1 MFRHFTSSSAVRQTA
16 VQLSVCTNLRT
27 SVLFLPSAAGYT
39 RASSMARG
47 SSAAVPCGALVSSH
61 LTSMRWQSSLSSTPP
76 KSKGGKRRGR
86 PPGRRAQHSP
96 SAPAAV
102 DASKSMSVSDVSRT
116 EADTASDHAMAAVAQ
131 QMFVGSTE
139 PMPVAPARFPETSAL
154 NTDDTTPLTAQTTK
168 LVEPPMAAVVDG
180 STEALR
186 VTATPASSSVPT
198 IGNVSWEEERPQTNV
213 AAASAVDAIVSASPE
228 VMAKP
233 KKSSG
238 RRRKQQETATPTPA
252 AIRAAEASAAPA
264 SPAVDS
270 FHESLEEE
278 SFFSSLLQSDKDGSS
293 IAEPRES
300 TLVYNALTG
309 RMTSET
315 SVTMQCLRELGF
327 GINDQRQVIM
337 KHPEVLNALAE
348 RVRAG
353 TAALPTKWPVTV
365 ARIIT
370 TVIMNK
376 NISDPAKAL
385 EQMIQVKTNSVM
397 RSRYTSVVSAANSDL
412 DATMAE
418 TSAEQTG
425 MNGGHD
431 LDQGIEL
438 NDEQKR
444 VIDIALRGHHLYIGG
459 SAGTGKT
466 VLLRAVARRL
476 QGHRLRVAMTATTG
490 VAGCHIGGSTFHHAL
505 GVTSRGEFMRRSSI
519 LDYDVIIIDEV
530 SMFPQSLFEEF
541 DRVLREEAGTPDL
554 PFGGVQIIL
563 CGDFLQLGC
572 INEKSLIGSPLF
584 HKNFVKVRLETQV
597 RQTANSKFANDLQ
610 LMRLGMVPSDL
621 QTTVQLL
628 PPGTMVDS
636 AVNLLPTNKEV
647 HVANERQLQEL
658 PGDPL
663 TLTPETGITSLQ
675 CETTATL
682 LLRTTPDFNESEFAR
697 HTRSLLQATLDL
709 PRASLLSLYR
719 VYEDGHVMRVML
731 PPGESVAWRDAMRER
746 FLEIAGLLNDLE
758 LGATVTE
765 IIPSGD
771 GLHTPE
777 TEEYLHKVMSKH
789 PIAQPLTL
797 KKGCRVLLRS
807 NLSSNLVN
815 GSIGTVVDF
824 VECKEESFPEYIKTD
839 VVKRCIDRY
848 RVFCFTECGMPVPM
862 VPVVQFYSGEE
873 IAVPPWEFSVGGGPN
888 THFYSLSSVALP
900 LSLAYAFTVH
910 KVQGL
915 TLVGRVHLELSR
927 MWPCEHLLYV
937 AMSRVRNPEQLSMSS
952 FTASMVVANDACVHF
967 DKALRGA
974 LQLTVADLA
983 KYPISAWKRCND
995 TIYHLRCRGASLRR
1009 LLEGVTSMSGSG
1021 SPLMV
1026 SGRDSEQAHNSRL
1039 DRSGGS
1045 FAFHSRSDAED
1056 DQGVLSTRETTSTSD
1071 GSRVMVRVGR
1081 HGSGS
1086 TGVADE
1092 VSTEDLAFNIEHLS
1106 AIQQSVLVARR
1117 MRKLVRHVERVAKL
1131 TDARRRTKSNGK
1143 SSKGSAAPE
1152 GSAHAASAAAE
1163 VVHGSPDASSR
1174 RNCAEVEDVD
1184 AEEPLDVERAASV
1197 MAASVA
1203 AAAAASPAVSL
1214 AVGEE
1219 HTF

>member
-1 MFRHFTSSSAVRQTA
+1 MFRHLASSSAARQTA
-16 VQLSVCTNLRT
+16 TNLAICADLRT
-27 SVLFLPSAAGYT
+27 GATLLHSTAAYRHASV
-39 RASSMARG
+39 MIRG
-47 SSAAVPCGALVSSH
+47 SSVAVFSSASSNPQ
-61 LTSMRWQSSLSSTPP
+61 LTGMRWQSSSPTPP
-76 KSKGGKRRGR
+76 KPEGGKRRGR
-86 PPGRRAQHSP
+86 PPGRKTRRST
-96 SAPAAV
+96 SAPTAV
-102 DASKSMSVSDVSRT
+102 DTGASTAVSNTARA
-116 EADTASDHAMAAVAQ
+116 EADTALEAAVAAVPQ
-131 QMFVGSTE
+131 PVFVGSAA
-139 PMPVAPARFPETSAL
+139 PMPVSPAPLRETGVLNTPDATPPTAPAA
-154 NTDDTTPLTAQTTK
+154 K
-168 LVEPPMAAVVDG
+168 LVEPP
-180 STEALR
+180 
-186 VTATPASSSVPT
+186 TA
-198 IGNVSWEEERPQTNV
+198 
-213 AAASAVDAIVSASPE
+213 
-228 VMAKP
+228 
-233 KKSSG
+233 
-238 RRRKQQETATPTPA
+238 
-252 AIRAAEASAAPA
+252 AAEASGNTNDTAASVNASLASVDKTACEVQQPQAEAAAATADATASATARPKRSADRPHKARESSIPAPAAVTAAEVPAAPVN
-264 SPAVDS
+264 PAADS
-270 FHESLEEE
+270 LRGDLDEE
-278 SFFSSLLQSDKDGSS
+278 SFFSSLLHTEGDGSNVAQS
-293 IAEPRES
+293 RES

-315 SVTMQCLRELGF
+315 SLTMQCLRDLGF
-327 GINDQRQVIM
+327 GVSDQRHVVM
-337 KHPEVLNALAE
+337 KAPEVLNALAE

-353 TAALPTKWPVTV
+353 TAALPAKWPVTL
-365 ARIIT
+365 ARVIG
-370 TVIMNK
+370 TVIANK

-397 RSRYTSVVSAANSDL
+397 RSRYASVVSAPNSDVDAVMADTAAQQALMSGGL
-412 DATMAE
+412 DPDHA
-418 TSAEQTG
+418 
-425 MNGGHD
+425 
-431 LDQGIEL
+431 IEL

-444 VIDIALRGHHLYIGG
+444 VIDIALRGHHMYIGG

-505 GVTSRGEFMRRSSI
+505 GVTSRGEFMRRSII

-541 DRVLREEAGTPDL
+541 DRVLREEAGTPEL

-572 INEKSLIGSPLF
+572 INENSLIGSPLF
-584 HKNFVKVRLETQV
+584 EKNFVKVRLETQV

-610 LMRLGMVPSDL
+610 LMRLGIVPSDL
-621 QTTVQLL
+621 KTTVQLL

-647 HVANERQLQEL
+647 HAANERQLQEL

-746 FLEIAGLLNDLE
+746 FLEIAGLLNDLQ

-765 IIPSGD
+765 IVPNGD

-777 TEEYLHKVMSKH
+777 MEEYLHKVMSKH
-789 PIAQPLTL
+789 PIAQPLIL

-807 NLSSNLVN
+807 NLSSSLVN

-839 VVKRCIDRY
+839 AVKRCIDRY

-862 VPVVQFYSGEE
+862 VPVVQFYSGEK
-873 IAVPPWEFSVGGGPN
+873 IAVPPWEFSVGGGPS
-888 THFYSLSSVALP
+888 THYYSLSSVALP

-927 MWPCEHLLYV
+927 MWPCDHLLYV

-952 FTASMVVANDACVHF
+952 FSASMVVANETCVQF

-974 LQLTVADLA
+974 LQLTLADIA
-983 KYPISAWKRCND
+983 KYPVSAWKRCND
-995 TIYHLRCRGASLRR
+995 TIYHLRRRGASLRR
-1009 LLEGVTSMSGSG
+1009 LLEGVTSMYSSG

-1026 SGRDSEQAHNSRL
+1026 SGSSRARAQDSRL
-1039 DRSGGS
+1039 HDAESS
-1045 FAFHSRSDAED
+1045 FASCLRSDGED
-1056 DQGVLSTRETTSTSD
+1056 DEEALSAREMTSTSD

-1081 HGSGS
+1081 HCSGG
-1086 TGVADE
+1086 TDVADE
-1092 VSTEDLAFNIEHLS
+1092 TGTDDAGFNLEYLS
-1106 AIQQSVLVARR
+1106 SIHQSVLVARR

-1131 TDARRRTKSNGK
+1131 TDARRRIKGQAKN
-1143 SSKGSAAPE
+1143 SKGPTSLE
-1152 GSAHAASAAAE
+1152 GSAHVAPAAAE
-1163 VVHGSPDASSR
+1163 VVSGSIDASIR
-1174 RNCAEVEDVD
+1174 RDGAAVAMDDDESCGI
-1184 AEEPLDVERAASV
+1184 ERAASV
-1197 MAASVA
+1197 MAVSVA
-1203 AAAAASPAVSL
+1203 AAAAASPSISL
-1214 AVGEE
+1214 VVGEE

>member
-1 MFRHFTSSSAVRQTA
+1 MFRHFSASSAARQTA
-16 VQLSVCTNLRT
+16 VQLAVRANLRT
-27 SVLFLPSAAGYT
+27 SATLLHSAAAYT
-39 RASSMARG
+39 HASSMIRG
-47 SSAAVPCGALVSSH
+47 SPAVALCNASTNGP
-61 LTSMRWQSSLSSTPP
+61 LTGMRWQSSSSPSSTPP
-76 KSKGGKRRGR
+76 KSPGGKRRRRPSGR
-86 PPGRRAQHSP
+86 KTRRSTIVAEV
-96 SAPAAV
+96 A
-102 DASKSMSVSDVSRT
+102 DASTAVAVSDVARA
-116 EADTASDHAMAAVAQ
+116 EADATVETTTAAVAQ
-131 QMFVGSTE
+131 QVFVSSAE
-139 PMPVAPARFPETSAL
+139 PMPIAPAPRSETRAL
-154 NTDDTTPLTAQTTK
+154 DTPDATPLTAQAAK
-168 LVEPPMAAVVDG
+168 LVEPPTSASVGAAVEGSVNAVATAVLASAPSVD
-180 STEALR
+180 EA
-186 VTATPASSSVPT
+186 TS
-198 IGNVSWEEERPQTNV
+198 EEEQPPSSV
-213 AAASAVDAIVSASPE
+213 AAASAGDTAPATLE
-228 VMAKP
+228 TLAKP
-233 KKSSG
+233 KRSAS
-238 RRRKQQETATPTPA
+238 RPRKDWEAAKPA
-252 AIRAAEASAAPA
+252 PVAVAPA
-264 SPAVDS
+264 NPDADS
-270 FHESLEEE
+270 FRGSLDEE
-278 SFFSSLLQSDKDGSS
+278 SFFSSLLHSADDGFST
-293 IAEPRES
+293 AEPRES

-327 GINDQRQVIM
+327 GVNDQRQVVM
-337 KHPEVLNALAE
+337 QNPDVLNALAE
-348 RVRAG
+348 RVRAE
-353 TAALPTKWPVTV
+353 TAALPTKWPVTL
-365 ARIIT
+365 ARIIGA
-370 TVIMNK
+370 VITNK
-376 NISDPAKAL
+376 SISNPAEAL
-385 EQMIQVKTNSVM
+385 QQMIQVKTNSVM
-397 RSRYTSVVSAANSDL
+397 RSRHTSVVSAASSNVND
-412 DATMAE
+412 TMAE
-418 TSAEQTG
+418 TAGQQAD

-431 LDQGIEL
+431 PDQAIEL

-476 QGHRLRVAMTATTG
+476 QGHRLRVATTATTG

-505 GVTSRGEFMRRSSI
+505 GVTSRGEFMRRSTI
-519 LDYDVIIIDEV
+519 LDYDVVIIDEV

-572 INEKSLIGSPLF
+572 INENSLIGSSLF
-584 HKNFVKVRLETQV
+584 QKNFVKVRLETQV

-610 LMRLGMVPSDL
+610 LMRLGIVPSDL
-621 QTTVQLL
+621 KTTVQLL

-647 HVANERQLQEL
+647 HAANERQLQEL

-746 FLEIAGLLNDLE
+746 FLEIASLLNDLE

-765 IIPSGD
+765 IVPNGD

-777 TEEYLHKVMSKH
+777 TEEYLQRVMSKH
-789 PIAQPLTL
+789 PIVQPLTL

-824 VECKEESFPEYIKTD
+824 VECKEESFPDYIKTEA
-839 VVKRCIDRY
+839 VKRCIDRY
-848 RVFCFTECGMPVPM
+848 RVFCFTECGMPIPM
-862 VPVVQFYSGEE
+862 VPVVQFYSGEK
-873 IAVPPWEFSVGGGPN
+873 IAVPPWEFSVGGGPS

-952 FTASMVVANDACVHF
+952 FTANMVVANEACVHF

-974 LQLTVADLA
+974 LQLTVADVA

-995 TIYHLRCRGASLRR
+995 TIYHLRRRGASLRR
-1009 LLEGVTSMSGSG
+1009 LLEGVTSMSGSV

-1026 SGRDSEQAHNSRL
+1026 SGSSSLQAHDSRL
-1039 DRSGGS
+1039 QRTGDSC
-1045 FAFHSRSDAED
+1045 ASRSRSNRED
-1056 DQGVLSTRETTSTSD
+1056 DPEALSAHAMTNISD

-1081 HGSGS
+1081 HGNGS
-1086 TGVADE
+1086 TDVADE
-1092 VSTEDLAFNIEHLS
+1092 AGIDDEACNLEHLN

-1131 TDARRRTKSNGK
+1131 ADARRHTKNNTK
-1143 SSKGSAAPE
+1143 ASKGPASPE
-1152 GSAHAASAAAE
+1152 GSAHGASAAAA
-1163 VVHGSPDASSR
+1163 VMNGSGDTSGR
-1174 RNCAEVEDVD
+1174 RDRVEAEAMGGDGSCGVQ
-1184 AEEPLDVERAASV
+1184 RAASV

-1203 AAAAASPAVSL
+1203 AAAAASSTVS
-1214 AVGEE
+1214 VVIGEE

>member
-1 MFRHFTSSSAVRQTA
+1 MFRYFTSSSSAARQKA
-16 VQLSVCTNLRT
+16 VQLAVCAHLRT
-27 SVLFLPSAAGYT
+27 SAAVLHSAAAHAC
-39 RASSMARG
+39 ASSTIRG
-47 SSAAVPCGALVSSH
+47 SAAAVPRSALVSAQ
-61 LTSMRWQSSLSSTPP
+61 LTSMRWQSSPSSTPP
-76 KSKGGKRRGR
+76 KPEGGKRRGR
-86 PPGRRAQHSP
+86 PPGRKTRRST
-96 SAPAAV
+96 SATAAA
-102 DASKSMSVSDVSRT
+102 DTRMAVSDVSRT
-116 EADTASDHAMAAVAQ
+116 ETDAALDQAVASVAQ
-131 QMFVGSTE
+131 KIFAGSAE
-139 PMPVAPARFPETSAL
+139 PMPAAPAPFPETSAL
-154 NTDDTTPLTAQTTK
+154 NMPDATPLTAQVTK
-168 LVEPPMAAVVDG
+168 LVEPPTAAAVDASVETSRHAG
-180 STEALR
+180 A
-186 VTATPASSSVPT
+186 TATPASSSAPSV
-198 IGNVSWEEERPQTNV
+198 GKAAWEEERPKTNV
-213 AAASAVDAIVSASPE
+213 AATPD

-233 KKSSG
+233 KRSAG
-238 RRRKQQETATPTPA
+238 RRRTQRETATPTPA
-252 AIRAAEASAAPA
+252 VVTAAEASVAPA
-264 SPAVDS
+264 NPAADA
-270 FHESLEEE
+270 FRESLDEE
-278 SFFSSLLQSDKDGSS
+278 SFFSSLLQPGKGDSS

-327 GINDQRQVIM
+327 GVNDQRQVIM

-353 TAALPTKWPVTV
+353 TSALPTKWPVTV
-365 ARIIT
+365 AR
-370 TVIMNK
+370 VISAVVMNS

-397 RSRYTSVVSAANSDL
+397 RSRYTSVVSAVNSDL
-412 DATMAE
+412 DAAMAE
-418 TSAEQTG
+418 TTAAEQAG
-425 MNGGHD
+425 MKGGHD
-431 LDQGIEL
+431 PDQAIEL

-505 GVTSRGEFMRRSSI
+505 GVTSRGEFMRRSII

-572 INEKSLIGSPLF
+572 INEKSLIGSPVF
-584 HKNFVKVRLETQV
+584 HKNFVKIRLETQV
-597 RQTANSKFANDLQ
+597 RQTANSQFANDLQ
-610 LMRLGMVPSDL
+610 LMRLGIVPSDL

-647 HVANERQLQEL
+647 HAANERQLQEL

-682 LLRTTPDFNESEFAR
+682 LLRTTPDFNEAEFAR

-765 IIPSGD
+765 IIPNGD

-777 TEEYLHKVMSKH
+777 TEDYLHKVMSKH

-807 NLSSNLVN
+807 NLSNSLVN

-824 VECKEESFPEYIKTD
+824 VECKEESFPEYIKTES
-839 VVKRCIDRY
+839 VRRCIDRY

-862 VPVVQFYSGEE
+862 VPVVQFYSGEK

-952 FTASMVVANDACVHF
+952 FTASMVVANETCVHF

-974 LQLTVADLA
+974 LQLTVADIA

-1009 LLEGVTSMSGSG
+1009 LLEGVTSMSGSI

-1026 SGRDSEQAHNSRL
+1026 SGSGSPQAHGSAL

-1045 FAFHSRSDAED
+1045 FASRSRSDGED
-1056 DQGVLSTRETTSTSD
+1056 DHEALSAHEMTSTSD

-1081 HGSGS
+1081 HGSGG
-1086 TGVADE
+1086 TGMVGE
-1092 VSTEDLAFNIEHLS
+1092 VDTDDLAFNLEHLS

-1131 TDARRRTKSNGK
+1131 TDARHRTKSNGK
-1143 SSKGSAAPE
+1143 NSKGPAAPK
-1152 GSAHAASAAAE
+1152 GSAHAASAAAA
-1163 VVHGSPDASSR
+1163 VVSGSIDASSR
-1174 RNCAEVEDVD
+1174 RDGAE
-1184 AEEPLDVERAASV
+1184 AEEMDGDESCDVERAASV

-1214 AVGEE
+1214 AMGEE

>member
-1 MFRHFTSSSAVRQTA
+1 MMHSPAAVTSSV
-16 VQLSVCTNLRT
+16 
-27 SVLFLPSAAGYT
+27 PAA
-39 RASSMARG
+39 AQF
-47 SSAAVPCGALVSSH
+47 
-61 LTSMRWQSSLSSTPP
+61 TSMRWQSSAPTPP
-76 KSKGGKRRGR
+76 RTERGKRRGR
-86 PPGRRAQHSP
+86 PPGRKTHRATF
-96 SAPAAV
+96 APTAV
-102 DASKSMSVSDVSRT
+102 DAPASGAIGIASSPGT
-116 EADTASDHAMAAVAQ
+116 DTTSGSAVALQ
-131 QMFVGSTE
+131 AVVRPRE
-139 PMPVAPARFPETSAL
+139 PTPVAPAAPLREARVLDSSDAS
-154 NTDDTTPLTAQTTK
+154 PLTTQVAK
-168 LVEPPMAAVVDG
+168 LVEPP
-180 STEALR
+180 
-186 VTATPASSSVPT
+186 VTASVGTAVEVSSDVGPTTTPASTSIPPLGQIAQEDVQS
-198 IGNVSWEEERPQTNV
+198 QTNAV
-213 AAASAVDAIVSASPE
+213 AAPTASTTQAALGATISPNESAGRSHKEQEAAASAPA
-228 VMAKP
+228 
-233 KKSSG
+233 
-238 RRRKQQETATPTPA
+238 PA
-252 AIRAAEASAAPA
+252 AVMAAEAPVAPA
-264 SPAVDS
+264 NRVDDP
-270 FHESLEEE
+270 FRDNLDEE
-278 SFFSSLLQSDKDGSS
+278 SFFSSLLHSGGGGSS
-293 IAEPRES
+293 KTIEPRES
-300 TLVYNALTG
+300 TLVYNALSG

-315 SVTMQCLRELGF
+315 SKTMLCLRELGF
-327 GINDQRQVIM
+327 GVNSERQVIVES
-337 KHPEVLNALAE
+337 PDVLNALAE

-353 TAALPTKWPVTV
+353 TAALPKKWPLTLTRV
-365 ARIIT
+365 IG

-376 NISDPAKAL
+376 SINDPAKAL
-385 EQMIQVKTNSVM
+385 EQMIRVKTNSVM
-397 RSRYTSVVSAANSDL
+397 RSRYTSVVSATSNDI
-412 DATMAE
+412 DATIADTADQE
-418 TSAEQTG
+418 NL

-431 LDQGIEL
+431 PDKAIEL
-438 NDEQKR
+438 NNEQKR
-444 VIDIALRGHHLYIGG
+444 VIDIALRGHHMYIGG

-530 SMFPQSLFEEF
+530 SMLPQSLFEEF

-572 INEKSLIGSPLF
+572 INEKSIIGSPLF

-610 LMRLGMVPSDL
+610 LMRLGIVPSDL
-621 QTTVQLL
+621 NATVQLL
-628 PPGTMVDS
+628 PSGTMVDS

-647 HVANERQLQEL
+647 QAANERQLQAL

-663 TLTPETGITSLQ
+663 TLTPETGITSLH

-746 FLEIAGLLNDLE
+746 FLEIASLLNDLE

-765 IIPSGD
+765 IIPNGD

-807 NLSSNLVN
+807 NLSNTLVN

-824 VECKEESFPEYIKTD
+824 VECREESFPEYIKTD
-839 VVKRCIDRY
+839 AVKRCIDRY
-848 RVFCFTECGMPVPM
+848 RMFCFTECGMPVPM
-862 VPVVQFYSGEE
+862 VPVVQFYSGEK
-873 IAVPPWEFSVGGGPN
+873 IAIPPWEFSVGGGPN

-952 FTASMVVANDACVHF
+952 FSPSMVVANDMCVHF
-967 DKALRGA
+967 DKSLHGA
-974 LQLTVADLA
+974 LQWTVADVS
-983 KYPISAWKRCND
+983 KYPVSAWKRCND
-995 TIYHLRCRGASLRR
+995 TVYHLRRRGASLRC
-1009 LLEGVTSMSGSG
+1009 LLEGVTSMNNGA
-1021 SPLMV
+1021 SPLM
-1026 SGRDSEQAHNSRL
+1026 SSSSSSSSLLGPNRRHRRNRSSFDSHSSSDGE
-1039 DRSGGS
+1039 DS
-1045 FAFHSRSDAED
+1045 FETLPAAEM
-1056 DQGVLSTRETTSTSD
+1056 TNTSD
-1071 GSRVMVRVGR
+1071 GSRVMVRVGK
-1081 HGSGS
+1081 HSNGSTFAAEEDGSG
-1086 TGVADE
+1086 GGAP
-1092 VSTEDLAFNIEHLS
+1092 FNLEHLS
-1106 AIQQSVLVARR
+1106 SVQQSVLVARR
-1117 MRKLVRHVERVAKL
+1117 MRKLVQHVERISKL
-1131 TDARRRTKSNGK
+1131 TEGRRRTKNGK
-1143 SSKGSAAPE
+1143 HISKDPASPKNSLPSAAVTSQSDYASGQRGE
-1152 GSAHAASAAAE
+1152 AEAEKLDDDDSFDMACSASA
-1163 VVHGSPDASSR
+1163 
-1174 RNCAEVEDVD
+1174 
-1184 AEEPLDVERAASV
+1184 

-1203 AAAAASPAVSL
+1203 AAAASLPAVSL
-1214 AVGEE
+1214 ALGEE